1 MPTDCYIRRRVRAR
15 AKDEKSKGRHG
26 GEICA
31 HGRNRG
37 VPEGGGIYFNETLK
51 GRRWWEGR
59 LLSAGV
65 L

>member
-1 MPTDCYIRRRVRAR
+1 M
-15 AKDEKSKGRHG
+15 AKDERSKGRQG

-31 HGRNRG
+31 HERNRG

-51 GRRWWEGR
+51 ERRWWEGR